1 MFSVNIPYHIWRL
14 NTWNG
19 LNLDV
24 LLYKPIFHG
33 CRSESQRFSY
43 LKSIVA
49 RAGRWLGLYVCASQ
63 VCVCVYVR
71 WAVRSAPSESR
82 YEASVKRDPDS
93 ASCIP
98 LSMRSWLA
106 GTRYIM
112 FFSIRAAQCN
122 GRFYNNHT
130 ARVSLLPLFSPV
142 RMGFRFLYSSRS
154 ACALLLH
161 PSLPSLLPQ
170 PRQAHPAKEIHGDN
184 GWCYWVWFLGFV
196 APDWL
201 KRRGASLTTPT
212 TCFIQINANIF
223 N

>member
-24 LLYKPIFHG
+24 LLYKPIFHW
-33 CRSESQRFSY
+33 CRSESERFSY

-63 VCVCVYVR
+63 VCVCLCAVGGPFGSFRKQIRGLSETGSGQWFLYSFVDALLTRRYPLYYV
-71 WAVRSAPSESR
+71 
-82 YEASVKRDPDS
+82 
-93 ASCIP
+93 
-98 LSMRSWLA
+98 
-106 GTRYIM
+106 
-112 FFSIRAAQCN
+112 FSIRAAQCN

-130 ARVSLLPLFSPV
+130 ACVSLLPLFSPV

-161 PSLPSLLPQ
+161 PSLPSFLPQ